1 MRRIASFLLLL
12 SLLLTLTGC
21 GQSAATGNT
30 QDPVQEPSE
39 ETLPTPEPY
48 TILDPTVQPE
58 GGERDGVAYAAYNG
72 VVEHLFF
79 HPVVAYPELAFDGDN
94 QANGIDDYMVTADE
108 YKKSSRAS
116 MTRAIF
122 WWTSTVC
129 GARSPARTARPTW

>member
-30 QDPVQEPSE
+30 QDPAPEPSE
-39 ETLPTPEPY
+39 ETPPTPEPY

-79 HPVVAYPELAFDGDN
+79 HPVVAYP
-94 QANGIDDYMVTADE
+94 
-108 YKKSSRAS
+108 
-116 MTRAIF
+116 
-122 WWTSTVC
+122 
-129 GARSPARTARPTW
+129 